1 MRVRL
6 EDYLSPIGTVR
17 MAVRLDGKR
26 GEALCALG
34 FEDGWERLVSQIRSR
49 LEAGEPWIEAKADSG
64 PRATG
69 AMPGNGPR
77 VAGPFLQALS
87 AYFNG
92 DARALDAVPVDLMGT
107 EFQRE
112 VWAALRTIPPGRTLS
127 YGDLA
132 KQIGHPT
139 AVRAVGAAN
148 GANPVSLVVPCHRV
162 IAADGTLGGYGWG
175 LERKR
180 WLLAHEGAL
189 SGALLPGECAPRSSG
204 GTPGPPPA

>member
-6 EDYLSPIGTVR
+6 EDFCSPVGTVR

-34 FEDGWERLVSQIRSR
+34 FEDGWERLVSQICGR
-49 LEAGEPWIEAKADSG
+49 LEARERWIEERAASEPGEPSAIRGRG
-64 PRATG
+64 PHRA
-69 AMPGNGPR
+69 
-77 VAGPFLQALS
+77 AGPFRQALS
-87 AYFNG
+87 AYFDG
-92 DARALDAVPVDLMGT
+92 DLRALDAVPVDLTGT
-107 EFQRE
+107 EFQLQ
-112 VWAALRTIPPGRTLS
+112 VWAALRNIPPGRTLS

-132 KQIGHPT
+132 KTVGRPT

-162 IAADGTLGGYGWG
+162 IASDGTLGGYGWG
-175 LERKR
+175 LECKR

-189 SGALLPGECAPRSSG
+189 PGELPHGRSATHPAAG
-204 GTPGPPPA
+204 G

>member
-1 MRVRL
+1 MRVHL
-6 EDYLSPIGTVR
+6 ETYHSPLGTVR
-17 MAVRLDGKR
+17 LAVRLDGER

-34 FEDGWERLVSQIRSR
+34 FEDGWEHLVSQIRSR
-49 LEAGEPWIEAKADSG
+49 LEPGEPWIEEEADSE
-64 PRATG
+64 PRASG
-69 AMPGNGPR
+69 ATRRGGSR
-77 VAGPFLQALS
+77 VAGPFLRALS

-92 DARALDAVPVDLMGT
+92 DARALDSLPVDLMGT
-107 EFQRE
+107 EFQCE
-112 VWAALRTIPPGRTLS
+112 VWAVLRTIPPGRTLS

-132 KQIGHPT
+132 KKVGRPS
-139 AVRAVGAAN
+139 AFRAVGAAN

-189 SGALLPGECAPRSSG
+189 SGTLPLDASALHTASG
-204 GTPGPPPA
+204 G

>member
-6 EDYLSPIGTVR
+6 EEYHSPIGTVR
-17 MAVRLDGKR
+17 LAVRLDGER
-26 GEALCALG
+26 GEAVCALG

-49 LEAGEPWIEAKADSG
+49 LEPREPWIEEESASE
-64 PRATG
+64 PRASG
-69 AMPGNGPR
+69 AIRGGGPR
-77 VAGPFLQALS
+77 VVGPFLQALS
-87 AYFNG
+87 AYFDG
-92 DARALDAVPVDLMGT
+92 DARALDSVPVDLTGT

-132 KQIGHPT
+132 KKIGRPT

-162 IAADGTLGGYGWG
+162 IAADGTLCGYGWG

-189 SGALLPGECAPRSSG
+189 SGTLLRDGSALHAALG
-204 GTPGPPPA
+204 G